1 MYPLLLKQVLNS
13 QMTQNSI
20 IPKDCK
26 GMTRAMLEP
35 GPQLQWRSWW
45 REEAKDTEQRHRA
58 RG

>member
-1 MYPLLLKQVLNS
+1 
-13 QMTQNSI
+13 MTQNSI